1 MHIAKTMNARIKSGH
16 DNFAPPVNT
25 SLILFAKMAAVA
37 CAVGR
42 GLAACVVISPF

>member
-1 MHIAKTMNARIKSGH
+1 MDARIKSGH
-16 DNFAPPVNT
+16 DTLVPVNT

-42 GLAACVVISPF
+42 GLTACVVKLPF